1 MNRCTHKISP
11 AAMLSKRRLSTLM
24 ALGLLSFGYA
34 LAQQNPMQNI
44 RQFPPAAQRGV
55 MLITQPPELVL
66 NDTTDRLSP
75 GARIHGTNNM
85 LVMSGSMIGQK
96 LLVNFVREPGGML
109 QEVWILTDAEAALKL
124 PTQQ

>member
-1 MNRCTHKISP
+1 
-11 AAMLSKRRLSTLM
+11 
-24 ALGLLSFGYA
+24 
-34 LAQQNPMQNI
+34 
-44 RQFPPAAQRGV
+44 
-55 MLITQPPELVL
+55 
-66 NDTTDRLSP
+66 
-75 GARIHGTNNM
+75 M